1 MDQDLE
7 KWLKLRYNRIYS
19 LFNFYPIKHNVNIIY
34 QKILFRIQHCKEINQ
49 ETNV

>member
-7 KWLKLRYNRIYS
+7 KWLKRYYRIFLYS
-19 LFNFYPIKHNVNIIY
+19 ISTQFKHNVNIIY
-34 QKILFRIQHCKEINQ
+34 QKILFKIQHCKEINQ